1 MKREWMERLGFLIL
15 AALVWIPAV
24 RWEQQRSQPDHT
36 AWEEAVARAREEVAQ
51 GAAALQKAQE
61 AAAQRTAPEVVGES
75 APDLPSN
82 DAPKWVETRYV
93 GFGNEG
99 DSATPEE
106 QGTLYLP
113 RILLNSPDGTA
124 VNRLIQTWY
133 EENQGDTKGS
143 GQTDALEADGLPIWD
158 PMWDH
163 VWYAANTWDGMLSVG
178 ILCRNVF
185 GSVHVQGGW
194 TFDLDHGTLLDNQ
207 EVLARVGISQFVQ
220 AVRQELRAMVTQ
232 EWDAIAQRSAQPGD
246 VIAEHAE
253 ENRDRLLAEIQSGQ
267 HDPEDPAVFVT
278 GDGAVCLSVW
288 NPSQEYY
295 YDGGDE
301 DWTTLITLHA
311 ASTLQNAG

>member
-1 MKREWMERLGFLIL
+1 MKRGWMERLGFLAL
-15 AALVWIPAV
+15 AALIWIPAV
-24 RWEQQRSQPDHT
+24 RWERQQSKPDHT
-36 AWEEAVARAREEVAQ
+36 AWQEAVMRAREEVKQ

-75 APDLPSN
+75 VPDLPVN

-93 GFGNEG
+93 GFGNER
-99 DSATPEE
+99 DSTDAEE

-113 RILLNSPDGTA
+113 QILLDSPDGTA

-133 EENQGDTKGS
+133 EENRKRTGES
-143 GQTDALEADGLPIWD
+143 GQTDAFEAGGLPIWD

-163 VWYAANTWDGMLSVG
+163 VWYAASTWDGMLSVG

-194 TFDLDHGTLLDNQ
+194 TFDLDHGTLLDSQ
-207 EVLARVGISQFVQ
+207 EVLARLGVSQFVQ
-220 AVRQELRAMVTQ
+220 AVRQELSAMVTR
-232 EWDAIAQRSAQPGD
+232 EWDAITQWSAQPGD
-246 VIAEHAE
+246 IVVEHAA

-278 GDGAVCLSVW
+278 GDGAICLSVW
-288 NPSQEYY
+288 NPSRGYY

-301 DWTTLITLHA
+301 DWTVLITLR
-311 ASTLQNAG
+311 

>member
-1 MKREWMERLGFLIL
+1 MRG
-15 AALVWIPAV
+15 
-24 RWEQQRSQPDHT
+24 
-36 AWEEAVARAREEVAQ
+36 
-51 GAAALQKAQE
+51 
-61 AAAQRTAPEVVGES
+61 
-75 APDLPSN
+75 
-82 DAPKWVETRYV
+82 
-93 GFGNEG
+93 
-99 DSATPEE
+99 TPHPRKNR
-106 QGTLYLP
+106 GTLYLP
-113 RILLNSPDGTA
+113 RILLDSPDGTA

-133 EENQGDTKGS
+133 EENQRDTKES

-185 GSVHVQGGW
+185 DSVHVQGGW
-194 TFDLDHGTLLDNQ
+194 AFDLDHGTLLDNQ

-278 GDGAVCLSVW
+278 GDGAV
-288 NPSQEYY
+288 
-295 YDGGDE
+295 
-301 DWTTLITLHA
+301 
-311 ASTLQNAG
+311 

>member
-1 MKREWMERLGFLIL
+1 MGLRNPGRTGD
-15 AALVWIPAV
+15 LV
-24 RWEQQRSQPDHT
+24 
-36 AWEEAVARAREEVAQ
+36 
-51 GAAALQKAQE
+51 
-61 AAAQRTAPEVVGES
+61 S
-75 APDLPSN
+75 APDFIGLPGRDGSQPA
-82 DAPKWVETRYV
+82 DSDVVRGKP
-93 GFGNEG
+93 EG
-99 DSATPEE
+99 HERKRA
-106 QGTLYLP
+106 
-113 RILLNSPDGTA
+113 
-124 VNRLIQTWY
+124 NRCL
-133 EENQGDTKGS
+133 GS
-143 GQTDALEADGLPIWD
+143 GRTANLGSHVGS
-158 PMWDH
+158 H

-194 TFDLDHGTLLDNQ
+194 AFDLDHGTLLDNQ

-267 HDPEDPAVFVT
+267 HDPEAPAVFVT

-311 ASTLQNAG
+311 ASTWQNAG